1 MKNKSKRI
9 GGISLSVFS
18 ILPAKAGAQNHLD
31 MDFADAD
38 FADADFADADFAD
51 CFISIL
57 FN

>member
-18 ILPAKAGAQNHLD
+18 ILPAKAGAQNHPD
-31 MDFADAD
+31 MD

-51 CFISIL
+51 CFIFIL